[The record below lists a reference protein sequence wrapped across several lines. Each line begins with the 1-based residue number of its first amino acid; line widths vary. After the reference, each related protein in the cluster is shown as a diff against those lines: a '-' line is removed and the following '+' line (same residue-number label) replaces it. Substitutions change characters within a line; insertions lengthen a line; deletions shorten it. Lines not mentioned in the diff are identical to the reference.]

1 MNIKKPLLATAA
13 LAGVLALVPAF
24 AQAPSASTSSSMSK
38 KTTTSTTTSML
49 SAGDRQFM
57 TTASQAGMMEV
68 ELGKIAAEKGTNP
81 DVKAYG
87 QRMVDDH
94 TKAGDQLKQLATQ
107 KNVKLS
113 DTLSPSK
120 KQEVAKLGKLSGAA
134 FDNSYVSHMVSG
146 HKPVVAAFEKESK
159 SGKDADVKAWAQTT
173 LPTLQDHLKSAQDLS
188 SKMHGKKKM

>member
-1 MNIKKPLLATAA
+1 MKKAVITTVA
-13 LAGVLALVPAF
+13 LAGILALVPAF
-24 AQAPSASTSSSMSK
+24 AQTSATS
-38 KTTTSTTTSML
+38 TSTTKKTSTSTATSGL

-94 TKAGDQLKQLATQ
+94 TKAGDQLKQLASQ

-113 DTLSPSK
+113 DKLSPP
-120 KQEVAKLGKLSGAA
+120 KQKEVDKLGKLSGAA
-134 FDNSYVSHMVSG
+134 FDNSYISHMVSG

-159 SGKDADVKAWAQTT
+159 SGKDTDVKSWAEST
-173 LPTLQDHLKSAQDLS
+173 LPTLQDHLKLAQETS
-188 SKMHGKKKM
+188 SKIHAKKK